1 MTLWPGIIL
10 VLNCAKPP
18 DRKDKLLL
26 INASQVFA
34 KGDPKNY
41 IPAGGIERIASTYLA
56 GKEGEKF
63 SRVVDKAEIVKND
76 YNISPSRYIHTAEAE
91 EYRPIGEIVEELDV
105 LEAEAAETSAALRA
119 VLKKLG
125 V

>member
-1 MTLWPGIIL
+1 M
-10 VLNCAKPP
+10 LNRAKP
-18 DRKDKLLL
+18 KKQKNMLMLV
-26 INASQVFA
+26 NASQVFA

-41 IPAGGIERIASTYLA
+41 IPEEGMKRIAATYL
-56 GKEGEKF
+56 GWKEVDKF
-63 SRVVDKAEIVKND
+63 SRVVAKAEIVKND

-91 EYRPIGEIVEELDV
+91 EYRPLGEIVEELDI
-105 LEAEAAETSAALRA
+105 LEAEAAETNAALRA